1 MGAGNPILR
10 SFDPEKFEPETY
22 FLDLSVEPEEGEEPD
37 YFLEELNFEDL
48 LESLISELELT
59 NLYNENEYHSELSAA
74 FRQDGIIMLEG
85 DLTYIITETG
95 AEYHHLPIAV
105 IPNFKWE
112 DLRDDIEY
120 QEGDKQEWYEA
131 RGLDFDERLDKLAD
145 KEYHKKLKE
154 FSKESNKILTTLHKW
169 YGKGMRQ
176 RCGAWTST
184 PLVQVGEDYFK
195 LAS

>member
-10 SFDPEKFEPETY
+10 SFDPEKFDPVTY
-22 FLDLSVEPEEGEEPD
+22 FLDLSVEPEEGEELD

-48 LESLISELELT
+48 IESLCSELELT
-59 NLYNENEYHSELSAA
+59 SLYRKEEYYPELCAA
-74 FRQDGIIMLEG
+74 FRQEGIIMLEG
-85 DLTYIITETG
+85 DLTYVITETG

-120 QEGDKQEWYEA
+120 QEGDKRDWYDT

-154 FSKESNKILTTLHKW
+154 FSKESNKILTTLYGW
-169 YGKGMRQ
+169 YGKGMSQ
-176 RCGAWTST
+176 RNGAWMST
-184 PLVQVGEDYFK
+184 PLVQVGEDHFK

>member
-1 MGAGNPILR
+1 MGAGNTRLR
-10 SFDPEKFEPETY
+10 SFDPEKFEPVTY
-22 FLDLSVEPEEGEEPD
+22 FLDLSVEPEEGEERD

-48 LESLISELELT
+48 LESLSSELELT
-59 NLYNENEYHSELSAA
+59 NLYNENEYHSGLCAA
-74 FRQDGIIMLEG
+74 FRQDGILLLEG
-85 DLTYIITETG
+85 ELTYIITETG

-112 DLRDDIEY
+112 DLRDDIKY
-120 QEGDKQEWYEA
+120 QEGDKRDWYDT

-154 FSKESNKILTTLHKW
+154 FSKESNKILTTLHGW
-169 YGKGMRQ
+169 YDKGMSQ
-176 RCGAWTST
+176 RNGAWMSI
-184 PLVQVGEDYFK
+184 PLVQVGEDHFK

>member
-10 SFDPEKFEPETY
+10 SFDPEKFEPVTY

-48 LESLISELELT
+48 LVNLSSELELT
-59 NLYNENEYHSELSAA
+59 NLYGKDEYHSELCAA
-74 FRQDGIIMLEG
+74 FRQEGIILLEG
-85 DLTYIITETG
+85 ELTYAITETG

-105 IPNFKWE
+105 IPNFKLE
-112 DLRDDIEY
+112 NIRDDIEF
-120 QEGDKQEWYEA
+120 QEGDKQEWYNA

-154 FSKESNKILTTLHKW
+154 FSKESNKILTTLHGW
-169 YGKGMRQ
+169 YGKGMSQ
-176 RCGAWTST
+176 RNGAWMST
-184 PLVQVGEDYFK
+184 PLVQVGEDHFK

>member
-22 FLDLSVEPEEGEEPD
+22 FLDLSVEPGEGEEPD

-48 LESLISELELT
+48 LESLSSELELT
-59 NLYNENEYHSELSAA
+59 NMYGEDEYHSELSAA
-74 FRQDGIIMLEG
+74 FRQEGIILLEG
-85 DLTYIITETG
+85 ELTYIITESG

-120 QEGDKQEWYEA
+120 QEGDKRDWYDT

-145 KEYHKKLKE
+145 KEYHKRLKE
-154 FSKESNKILTTLHKW
+154 FSKESNKILTTLHGW
-169 YGKGMRQ
+169 YGKGMSQ
-176 RCGAWTST
+176 RNGAWMSI
-184 PLVQVGEDYFK
+184 PLVQVGEDHFK

>member
-10 SFDPEKFEPETY
+10 SFNPDKFDPETY

-48 LESLISELELT
+48 LESLSSELELT
-59 NLYNENEYHSELSAA
+59 NLYGEDEYYSELCAA
-74 FRQDGIIMLEG
+74 FRGKGILLLEG
-85 DLTYIITETG
+85 ELTYVITETC

-120 QEGDKQEWYEA
+120 QEGDKREWYDA
-131 RGLDFDERLDKLAD
+131 RGLDFDERLDELAD

-154 FSKESNKILTTLHKW
+154 FSKENNKILTTLHGW
-169 YGKGMRQ
+169 YGKSMSQ
-176 RCGAWTST
+176 RCGAWMST
-184 PLVQVGEDYFK
+184 PLVQIGEDHFK
-195 LAS
+195 IAS

>member
-10 SFDPEKFEPETY
+10 SFDPEKFEPVTY

-48 LESLISELELT
+48 LESLSSELELT
-59 NLYNENEYHSELSAA
+59 NLYGEDEYYSELCAA
-74 FRQDGIIMLEG
+74 FRGKGILLLEG
-85 DLTYIITETG
+85 ELTYVITETC

-120 QEGDKQEWYEA
+120 QEGDKREWYDA

-154 FSKESNKILTTLHKW
+154 FSKESNKILTTLHGW
-169 YGKGMRQ
+169 YGKSMSQ
-176 RCGAWTST
+176 RNGAWMST
-184 PLVQVGEDYFK
+184 PLVQVGEDHFK